1 MNVLALGNWCAPWVR
16 RCFHSVKSLE
26 TSESGLLFG
35 GPVSCCELPD
45 RLFYFDV
52 CRMFYTKCL
61 RFVLL
66 TFAGVLFDE
75 AIAVVE
81 PVYHQEDIAYDI

>member
-1 MNVLALGNWCAPWVR
+1 MHPGSEGAFIVSKALKPVKAAYFLGVLYLV
-16 RCFHSVKSLE
+16 
-26 TSESGLLFG
+26 
-35 GPVSCCELPD
+35 VSCRTDYSIL
-45 RLFYFDV
+45 
-52 CRMFYTKCL
+52 MFVECFIPNV
-61 RFVLL
+61 RGSVL

>member
-1 MNVLALGNWCAPWVR
+1 M
-16 RCFHSVKSLE
+16 
-26 TSESGLLFG
+26 
-35 GPVSCCELPD
+35 
-45 RLFYFDV
+45 
-52 CRMFYTKCL
+52 
-61 RFVLL
+61 L